1 LSETFEKQPE
11 TGGNY
16 EPLGA
21 GELLDHDDRGLRVRA
36 GATTVEVAALAP
48 DLFRVGMF
56 PAGALPRY
64 DSEGIAKEDWGTIEV
79 SMQES
84 EEELTLST
92 TAAIASVSLNPLR
105 IRFADHSGRAFAADD
120 EELGMGAVET
130 PGADVFSEPLG
141 SPVRLY
147 KRREAGERYFGC
159 GERTSGL
166 EKTGTYQIFYNVDP
180 PLGHTASFNNLYSSI
195 PFTFS
200 ITNGKA
206 HGLFFDNTHRV
217 EFDLALEDEN
227 RAYYGAEGGAIV
239 YYVFCGPTPREVV
252 DRYTELTGRT
262 PMPPLWTL
270 GNQQCRYSYM
280 NEEEVREVARGFR
293 ERDIPCDVIYLD
305 IHYMEGYRVFTWNE
319 DRFPDPRRLISD
331 LREQGF
337 RVVTIVDPGVKVD
350 EYYSYTP
357 RDGRGIFTARRAGAR
372 STTTSFGPACAP
384 SPTSP
389 TPRRASG
396 GERTRGFL
404 PMPGWPGS
412 GAT

>member
-1 LSETFEKQPE
+1 MSETLEKQPE

-21 GELLDHDDRGLRVRA
+21 AELFDHDDRGLRVRA

-56 PAGALPRY
+56 PAGGPPSTTRRPLPKNWN
-64 DSEGIAKEDWGTIEV
+64 IIEV

-84 EEELTLST
+84 DEEITLST
-92 TAAIASVSLNPLR
+92 TAATASVSLNPLR
-105 IRFADHSGRAFAADD
+105 IGFADPSGSSSLSTTQSSGWAPSRP
-120 EELGMGAVET
+120 LGSM
-130 PGADVFSEPLG
+130 FSEPLG

-166 EKTGTYQIFYNVDP
+166 EKTGTYQIFYNIDP

-270 GNQQCRYSYM
+270 GVQQCRYAYM
-280 NEEEVREVARGFR
+280 KEE
-293 ERDIPCDVIYLD
+293 
-305 IHYMEGYRVFTWNE
+305 
-319 DRFPDPRRLISD
+319 
-331 LREQGF
+331 
-337 RVVTIVDPGVKVD
+337 
-350 EYYSYTP
+350 
-357 RDGRGIFTARRAGAR
+357 
-372 STTTSFGPACAP
+372 
-384 SPTSP
+384 
-389 TPRRASG
+389 
-396 GERTRGFL
+396 
-404 PMPGWPGS
+404 
-412 GAT
+412 